1 MYLPNFVMN
10 RVPSDIYRLKNPKLV
25 IKQSKKNGNIRYIE
39 NLKKIKKNQKEEE
52 LGIIFTENLE
62 AID

>member
-1 MYLPNFVMN
+1 MN

-39 NLKKIKKNQKEEE
+39 NPKQIKKHQKEEE
-52 LGIIFTENLE
+52 LAIIFTENLE
-62 AID
+62 TID

>member
-1 MYLPNFVMN
+1 MN

-39 NLKKIKKNQKEEE
+39 NPKQIKKHQKE
-52 LGIIFTENLE
+52 
-62 AID
+62 

>member
-1 MYLPNFVMN
+1 MN

-62 AID
+62 TID